1 MRRLRR
7 HGLTGRQETHETGAA
22 MKYYVAL
29 DTNVVVSALLGRAS
43 VPGSIL
49 EEALTGRLIPLLH
62 EDILE
67 EYNDVLLRPKFQFD
81 GRDVDVALAG
91 LIKRGIFIDAVPIE
105 DYIPDPDDAVFY
117 RVVMEAR
124 KAEDAYLVT
133 GNLKHFPVKT
143 FVVTPKEMLDIINE
157 NGR

>member
-1 MRRLRR
+1 
-7 HGLTGRQETHETGAA
+7 

-124 KAEDAYLVT
+124 KSEDAYLVT
-133 GNLKHFPVKT
+133 GNLKHFPAKT